1 MDEEIYPQSLTERE
15 FTIAFNMGLEAA
27 VFVLEKAEHLSPE
40 GRRCLIEGLKKQI
53 GDSEEECPIQ

>member
-40 GRRCLIEGLKKQI
+40 GRKCLIEGLKKQI
-53 GDSEEECPIQ
+53 GDSEGECPIQ